1 MMTTMTMV
9 TMMMII
15 QLCFYIA
22 KDMYKVGDNDFLIT
36 DLKNVLS
43 SRIGEE

>member
-1 MMTTMTMV
+1 MAVTMT
-9 TMMMII
+9 MMII

-22 KDMYKVGDNDFLIT
+22 KGMYKGGDNDFLIT
-36 DLKNVLS
+36 DLKIVLS